1 MEINVCNK
9 KYTIEQ
15 NVNNILQAL
24 DFIKTKLNRSLA
36 YRSGCK
42 SGVCGSCAIRVNGVE
57 RLACKTNIKDG
68 DTVEPLK
75 NSTIIKDLVI
85 DNEQRENILKKIDG
99 SIKHKSAIEI
109 STKDQQ
115 KIDKETNC
123 ILCGSCYSV
132 CPVFEVNKEFI
143 GPFALVKSYRYIEDK
158 KESDIVSKIE
168 AIQDKGVWD
177 CTLCGGCDM
186 VCPAHIPIKN
196 NIMQLQNKSVM
207 LGYNNP
213 NIANYESGFDTTVD
227 FGFNPNQF

>member
-1 MEINVCNK
+1 MNINVCNK

-15 NVNNILQAL
+15 KVNNILQAL
-24 DFIKTKLNRSLA
+24 DFIKTKLDRSLA

-57 RLACKTNIKDG
+57 RLACKTDIKDG
-68 DTVEPLK
+68 DTIEPLK
-75 NSTIIKDLVI
+75 NSMIIKDLVVDI
-85 DNEQRENILKKIDG
+85 EQREEILKKVDP
-99 SIKHKSAIEI
+99 SIKTKSDLEI
-109 STKDQQ
+109 SAKDEK

-123 ILCGSCYSV
+123 ILCGSCYSA
-132 CPVFEVNKEFI
+132 CAVFEVNKEFI

-158 KESDIVSKIE
+158 KESEILSKID

-213 NIANYESGFDTTVD
+213 NMANYGSGFDTTVD

>member
-1 MEINVCNK
+1 MTINVCNK
-9 KYTIEQ
+9 KYTVDQ
-15 NVNNILQAL
+15 NVNNILKAL
-24 DFIKTKLNRSLA
+24 DFIKTKLDKSLA
-36 YRSGCK
+36 YRCGCK

-68 DTVEPLK
+68 DIIEPLK
-75 NSTIIKDLVI
+75 NSIVVKDLVVDI
-85 DNEQRENILKKIDG
+85 EQREDILKKIDG
-99 SIKHKSAIEI
+99 FIKTKSDNTISIKDEK
-109 STKDQQ
+109 

-123 ILCGSCYSV
+123 ILCGSCFSA
-132 CPVFEVNKEFI
+132 CPVFEVNKEFL
-143 GPFALVKSYRYIEDK
+143 GPFALVKSYRYIEDQ
-158 KESDIVSKIE
+158 KESDISNKIE
-168 AIQDKGVWD
+168 AIQEKGIWD